1 MSESAPADLLHRA
14 PVMQAPVEW
23 SAIDFISDLH
33 LNLAEPATL
42 QAWQDYLLRTR
53 AQAVFILGDL
63 FDVWVGDDSI
73 RGLPAGR
80 PAHASLEQQCAQILQ
95 TASRRLTL
103 FVMHGNRD
111 FLMGDEFA
119 KTCGATLI
127 ADPTLLVFAG
137 ERYLLS
143 HGDALCLD
151 DTDYMQFRAM
161 VRGKAWQ
168 HNFLEQSLALRQV
181 IGKHLRAQ
189 SEEKKRLNSQ
199 TIDLRTDAVNAW
211 LQVNQCQTL
220 IHGHTHRPTEHD
232 LGEGRRRVVLSD
244 WDARATPAR
253 TEVLRLHRDL
263 APAPTPASLRRIDAA
278 HADLM

>member
-1 MSESAPADLLHRA
+1 MSGLAPAESPRCA
-14 PVMQAPVEW
+14 PILQAPSDW
-23 SAIDFISDLH
+23 SVIDFISDLH

-42 QAWQDYLLRTR
+42 QAWQHYMLSTR

-63 FDVWVGDDSI
+63 FDVWIGDDSL
-73 RGLPAGR
+73 RGLPDES
-80 PAHASLEQQCAQILQ
+80 PTQASLEQQCARTLQ
-95 TASRRLTL
+95 AASRRLTL

-111 FLMGDEFA
+111 FLIGDEFV
-119 KTCGATLI
+119 KTCGATLV

-161 VRGKAWQ
+161 VRSKAWQ
-168 HNFLEQSLALRQV
+168 HDFLGQSLAQRQV
-181 IGKHLRAQ
+181 IGKRLRAQ
-189 SEEKKRLNSQ
+189 SEERKRLTSHY
-199 TIDLRTDAVNAW
+199 IDLRADAVNAW
-211 LQVNQCQTL
+211 LQANQCQTL
-220 IHGHTHRPTEHD
+220 IHGHTHRPAEHD
-232 LGEGRRRVVLSD
+232 LGDGRRRVVLSD

-253 TEVLRLHRDL
+253 TEVLRLRRNP
-263 APAPTPASLRRIDAA
+263 APAPTPVSLRRIDAA

>member
-1 MSESAPADLLHRA
+1 MSESAPADFLHRA
-14 PVMQAPVEW
+14 PVLQAPVDW
-23 SAIDFISDLH
+23 SVIDFISDLH

-42 QAWQDYLLRTR
+42 QAWQHYMQSTR

-73 RGLPAGR
+73 RSLPDES
-80 PAHASLEQQCAQILQ
+80 PAQALEQQCARILQ
-95 TASRRLTL
+95 AASQRLAL

-111 FLMGDEFA
+111 FLIGSEFA
-119 KTCGATLI
+119 RACNATLI
-127 ADPTLLVFAG
+127 ADPTLLEFAG

-151 DTDYMQFRAM
+151 DTDYMQFRSM
-161 VRGKAWQ
+161 VRSDAWQ
-168 HNFLEQSLALRQV
+168 LAFLQKSLSQRRE
-181 IGKHLRAQ
+181 IGQGLRAK

-199 TIDLRTDAVNAW
+199 TIDLRTDAVQAS
-211 LQVNQCQTL
+211 LRVNQSQTL

-253 TEVLRLHRDL
+253 TEVLRMRRGPE
-263 APAPTPASLRRIDAA
+263 PAPTSVSLRRIDAA